1 MRLGILLAGVIFL
14 TGCTDYKYGIYWN
27 PSEERYAQQS
37 VSSVNCSIG
46 EINAYRAI
54 ESSHQLI
61 APFFIPLFHNIER
74 SDESIHIKS
83 KGDGCPFLIV
93 KDQYNNV
100 LPHTFQ
106 EQDGKGCDYYIEYP
120 KNGDKISVL
129 VVDVTPD
136 CNNHELSYSKDRFF
150 CMRPTEFGG
159 SAPCE

>member
-14 TGCTDYKYGIYWN
+14 TSCTDYKYGIYWN

-54 ESSHQLI
+54 ESPHQLI

-93 KDQYNNV
+93 KDQYNTCY
-100 LPHTFQ
+100 HTRSKSRMA
-106 EQDGKGCDYYIEYP
+106 KGAITILNIRKMET
-120 KNGDKISVL
+120 K
-129 VVDVTPD
+129 
-136 CNNHELSYSKDRFF
+136 
-150 CMRPTEFGG
+150 
-159 SAPCE
+159 